1 VDFQF
6 WLGALREL
14 IEGTNNLLGT
24 NIPADWAAPIA
35 VTVAVPV
42 VGLTAYA
49 MIRKARTTFK
59 RWSGDKLA
67 LDDDGKVVVDHI
79 KTDLK
84 KLQSEIRKA
93 AKENANSDLSPIL
106 ELLNTRIS
114 LTQELVAD
122 DDVDGPNQT
131 PELDRHG
138 RIPRRQMVR
147 LVRETILS
155 NLWSGNYFDESIR
168 RRHVFHAS
176 FPDREGE
183 RIAVIVRTPFAMP
196 PKDDEMPYGLDVRHG
211 TVTVMRIQ
219 WDPAKHDDIK
229 IKYVKRGDWEN
240 AILSWNVSHDYI
252 PKITEV
258 HSIETGAANS
268 AA

>member
-1 VDFQF
+1 MQQ
-6 WLGALREL
+6 L
-14 IEGTNNLLGT
+14 IAGVNDLTGWDLPIEWSGT
-24 NIPADWAAPIA
+24 IA
-35 VTVAVPV
+35 VALVTPIFALAIYSWFKKSQTTVRR
-42 VGLTAYA
+42 L
-49 MIRKARTTFK
+49 
-59 RWSGDKLA
+59 SGDTLA

-84 KLQSEIRKA
+84 KLQGEIRKA
-93 AKENANSDLSPIL
+93 AKANANTDLSPIL
-106 ELLNTRIS
+106 ELLSDRIN
-114 LTQELVAD
+114 LTQELVSD
-122 DDVDGPNQT
+122 DTDDPNCT

-155 NLWSGNYFDESIR
+155 NLWSGNYFDESVR

-196 PKDDEMPYGLDVRHG
+196 PKDDELPYGLDIRHG

-229 IKYVKRGDWEN
+229 IKYVKRGVWEN
-240 AILSWNVSHDYI
+240 AILSWNVSHDYV
-252 PKITEV
+252 PKVIDV
-258 HSIETGAANS
+258 DNIDTGAAHS

>member
-1 VDFQF
+1 
-6 WLGALREL
+6 
-14 IEGTNNLLGT
+14 
-24 NIPADWAAPIA
+24 
-35 VTVAVPV
+35 
-42 VGLTAYA
+42 
-49 MIRKARTTFK
+49 M
-59 RWSGDKLA
+59 
-67 LDDDGKVVVDHI
+67 
-79 KTDLK
+79 K
-84 KLQSEIRKA
+84 KLQGEIRKA

-106 ELLNTRIS
+106 ELLNNRIS
-114 LTQELVAD
+114 LTQELVSD
-122 DDVDGPNQT
+122 DDDTGDPNT
-131 PELDRHG
+131 ARELDRHG

-183 RIAVIVRTPFAMP
+183 RIAVIVRTPFVEH
-196 PKDDEMPYGLDVRHG
+196 PKDEELPYGIDVRHG

-240 AILSWNVSHDYI
+240 AILSWNVSHDYV
-252 PKITEV
+252 PKIIDV
-258 HSIETGAANS
+258 DNIETGAAN
-268 AA
+268 AVA